1 MSLKLTTTVDSRG
14 FNKALRELAAVT
26 DRTLDEVLKQQ
37 ARLAVK
43 DAISLTPPFHKF
55 GTSTSRKH
63 LKAGENAIER
73 DLNNIFS
80 QASESF
86 IDASI
91 AANGGSRRWIQRK
104 FTNKKGEVYLQ
115 DWADASTSMSDM
127 EPFHKSRL
135 RSGNSSGGKSG
146 RNRGRTK
153 GGGKYDKTIG
163 RWKEEVRMVV
173 PYANLDRYKKQIKA
187 RVGYL
192 KDGWST
198 AAYRLG
204 LKQQRWVAR
213 HDAPGGYREK
223 LGKKVVEKFIIF
235 SNGVPYMKKTGLAD
249 RILAQ
254 VYKNRVS
261 RMESQTRR
269 IFRQSAAGRFTS
281 NAARF
286 VRF

>member
-91 AANGGSRRWIQRK
+91 AANGGSRRFIKRQ

-115 DWADASTSMSDM
+115 DWADSSRHTHKCVTELMKYVKKKAS
-127 EPFHKSRL
+127 L
-135 RSGNSSGGKSG
+135 
-146 RNRGRTK
+146 
-153 GGGKYDKTIG
+153 
-163 RWKEEVRMVV
+163 
-173 PYANLDRYKKQIKA
+173 Q
-187 RVGYL
+187 
-192 KDGWST
+192 
-198 AAYRLG
+198 
-204 LKQQRWVAR
+204 
-213 HDAPGGYREK
+213 
-223 LGKKVVEKFIIF
+223 
-235 SNGVPYMKKTGLAD
+235 
-249 RILAQ
+249 
-254 VYKNRVS
+254 
-261 RMESQTRR
+261 
-269 IFRQSAAGRFTS
+269 QSATHQNFPTRQI
-281 NAARF
+281 
-286 VRF
+286 